1 MLTRLILVILISLPS
16 LFAQSVYNKTPRWY
30 TNPPVRKGLVYGV
43 GSGKLKMEAIIR
55 GLSKIGEA
63 LEVKIESEIEKNSGN
78 ETKFSDG
85 DAETIKS
92 SSQVASDFL
101 NNITEGKFEF
111 RSMTESFIKESGP
124 SDNKSVISN
133 FEYVGELTYNND
145 EAMALIKYYMQEI
158 GVVENIISTVDAVYT
173 NTDESKIIEEL
184 ENYGFSFKY
193 AQDRDGR
200 YYTLIGI
207 KEDVLLK

>member
-124 SDNKSVISN
+124 SDNKSVISK

-158 GVVENIISTVDAVYT
+158 GVVENIISNVDAVYT

>member
-1 MLTRLILVILISLPS
+1 
-16 LFAQSVYNKTPRWY
+16 
-30 TNPPVRKGLVYGV
+30 
-43 GSGKLKMEAIIR
+43 ME
-55 GLSKIGEA
+55 
-63 LEVKIESEIEKNSGN
+63 
-78 ETKFSDG
+78 
-85 DAETIKS
+85 
-92 SSQVASDFL
+92 
-101 NNITEGKFEF
+101 
-111 RSMTESFIKESGP
+111 ESGP
-124 SDNKSVISN
+124 SDNKSVISK

-158 GVVENIISTVDAVYT
+158 GVVENIISNVDAVYT

>member
-1 MLTRLILVILISLPS
+1 MMNVP
-16 LFAQSVYNKTPRWY
+16 
-30 TNPPVRKGLVYGV
+30 
-43 GSGKLKMEAIIR
+43 
-55 GLSKIGEA
+55 
-63 LEVKIESEIEKNSGN
+63 
-78 ETKFSDG
+78 
-85 DAETIKS
+85 
-92 SSQVASDFL
+92 
-101 NNITEGKFEF
+101 
-111 RSMTESFIKESGP
+111 
-124 SDNKSVISN
+124 SN

-158 GVVENIISTVDAVYT
+158 GVVENIISNVDAVYT